1 MIQRIQTVYLLL
13 SGIIL
18 SIAAVM
24 EWGTLWVSIVMA
36 LLAVISLADIFL
48 WKQRPTQ
55 ALVCLVPMAVIIG
68 YYVMLAVRQPLL
80 SWYQALPLVAVLL
93 LFLARKAILK
103 DEKLVRSLDRI
114 R

>member
-13 SGIIL
+13 AGIVL
-18 SIAAVM
+18 GVSAVM
-24 EWGTLWVSIVMA
+24 ECGTLWVSVIMA
-36 LLAVISLADIFL
+36 ILAVISLADIFL

-55 ALVCLVPMAVIIG
+55 ALVCLVPMAVVIG

-80 SWYQALPLVAVLL
+80 TWYMALPLVAVLL

>member
-13 SGIIL
+13 AGILYGVAAFMESSVLWACIVMGL
-18 SIAAVM
+18 MAAV
-24 EWGTLWVSIVMA
+24 
-36 LLAVISLADIFL
+36 SLADIFL

-55 ALVCLVPMAVIIG
+55 ALVCLLPMAVTLG
-68 YYVMLAVRQPLL
+68 YYILLAVQQPILEL
-80 SWYQALPLVAVLL
+80 YTALPLVSVLL
-93 LFLARKAILK
+93 LFMARKAILK